1 MRVACPTFFALTRRL
16 RLAPSVPA
24 NTLQWIETPTGTR
37 RSLVHGTSFVR
48 SMKLLRKIPSSLRNR
63 YALLALALLVWITF
77 LDRNDIWTTLKN
89 RHELS
94 RMRDQK
100 EWYTKEIERTNEQL
114 HEISS
119 NKQLLEKFARE
130 RYLMKRENEDIFVLV
145 PKEK

>member
-1 MRVACPTFFALTRRL
+1 
-16 RLAPSVPA
+16 
-24 NTLQWIETPTGTR
+24 
-37 RSLVHGTSFVR
+37 
-48 SMKLLRKIPSSLRNR
+48 MKLLRKIPSSLRNR

-89 RHELS
+89 RRELS
-94 RMRDQK
+94 RMRDQR

-145 PKEK
+145 PKGK